1 MKTFRIY
8 ETKPATYTWVYEVQ
22 AETEEQA
29 IQMVEDGYAE
39 AYDMSADVDTWANS
53 DYESEEIEE
62 QN

>member
-1 MKTFRIY
+1 MKTFKIY

-39 AYDMSADVDTWANS
+39 VLDCGS
-53 DYESEEIEE
+53 DFDWQNESTYESELIED
-62 QN
+62 